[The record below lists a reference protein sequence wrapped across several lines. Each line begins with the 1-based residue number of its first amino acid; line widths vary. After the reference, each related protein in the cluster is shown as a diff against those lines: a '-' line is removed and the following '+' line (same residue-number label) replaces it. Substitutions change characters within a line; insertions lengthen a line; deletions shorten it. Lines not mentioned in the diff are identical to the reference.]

1 MKRRILASL
10 LTLVMMLSLLP
21 TAALAVDGKEDTGG
35 ELYGASE
42 DMKPTNEDEGGE
54 DSGSVTLGNNIYTPT
69 NDTKETFFYST
80 SGSKTFT
87 INGDSGLTL
96 LSEKNTNESDQ
107 YLNFFTNAFT
117 DTAVGEHYWLTYE
130 VTNVSVK
137 RANTDTDSEGNAEI
151 GDSTQLCI
159 DSAGSSTTR
168 QFMPQDGV
176 SFTIADGGNYSG
188 QMMLTVA
195 NCAKNDNDFY
205 FTGLRSFAVV
215 KPGQTVGFTVKI
227 TLQKVNDNGNLYP
240 YSFASKG
247 TGVSISTNGGQ
258 FQVALDCTNADQF
271 HNFFALQGDIEAG
284 EYYKVS
290 YAVNASAVEGS
301 PVVFISSTGNAGNLS
316 QLGNQNEIVRP
327 TAAGVY
333 SGEFI
338 TMGQS
343 GDGIA
348 NMLRSFVMT
357 DSGSSIKATVTIRVE
372 KLNSNA
378 ISIGEGITATRID
391 NPGSNKAPKGQ
402 NVSYNVAA
410 NGNVALE
417 VKDANNAPVEFTYKN
432 GVLSFTMPESP
443 VNISATVFQLSAE
456 VNGQTI
462 NPQGTK
468 DGLYLFLPA
477 SADFSRVMLN
487 GNATL
492 TGTNKTASVDLS
504 RVSGVTNVNLT
515 SLFNEDMEP
524 GVAYPLTVNDSVTV
538 KVMKASSISTLFIDL
553 NEEGDA
559 KTVAD
564 LNANKNNSGKG
575 TAVMVDADGKQ
586 INEDTTLKKIKGR
599 GNTSWSSSGDKRPY
613 NITLK
618 EPTELIEKAGA
629 AKKWCLISDNC
640 AGDWVYEAAGLANA
654 AAYDMYEAIGGK
666 YAMANEFVNL
676 YINGEYRGV
685 YLLTEK
691 VEINEARVNIKET
704 KYATEDEENT
714 TLVMKNG
721 GVDPHPQYWS
731 STLAQKA
738 VAPETDDPAIAADI
752 QAYQYATNS
761 ALKDGTTTGGF
772 LLELD
777 RGFSGEASWFIT
789 KRGYPYVLKEPEFAT
804 KEQVQQIAIYV
815 QAAEDAAFADSG
827 YNAEGKYYTNYYD
840 LDSLAKKIMIDLV
853 SYQCDTFVT
862 SCFFSVNV
870 DEAGNLG
877 KIYAGPAWD
886 YDGSNY
892 AASAPVPDYRRGTTN
907 AGHVNTPHMVYE
919 FYQHADFAAKMKEL
933 SEGAMKSAWQT
944 EKTKVADYV
953 KDLKASYAMNEV
965 LWPKDNSNAKQDY
978 TDPNALG
985 TFQSK
990 FNARYDVWYAQYT
1003 ADKMH
1008 GVTVAEESVNLLK
1021 ATAIDNVKTYQ
1032 WAKLNESTKELN
1044 LIDGATEST
1053 FAPTE
1058 DGTYYC
1064 IIGGS
1069 LINWMSGDVDTQ
1081 LYSAPYHFELKP
1093 YTVTFDA
1100 NGGKVDPANKVYNGY
1115 GQTYGEL
1122 PVPVLAGYKFV
1133 GWFTE
1138 LEGGV
1143 AVAATDTV
1151 STQPHTLYAHW
1162 TAKEIPALSITAS
1175 PDSLLGGGTVT
1186 LTVVAPEDAGTI
1198 TVKYKAASS
1207 KEMTTLTQNADG
1219 KYTVTLPNSTETYAF
1234 TVYCA
1239 ENNKYAYNTAT
1250 CTVSVT
1256 AYYVPGAPTYP
1267 ATAPAAP
1274 NGTVTV
1280 SPANASKGANVT
1292 VTVKPNEG
1300 YELGSLT
1307 VKDASGDLL
1316 PLADLGNGKFGFV
1329 MPASKVSV
1337 EAEFVKSAV
1346 STGFADVP
1354 ANAFFADAVK
1364 WAVDNGVTNGLTDTM
1379 FGPYEPCTR
1388 AQIITFLWRA
1398 AGSPEPK
1405 TAVSFT
1411 DVPAGS
1417 YYAKA
1422 VAWAIENGITNGM
1435 TETTFAPDAT
1445 CTRGQGVTFLYRAL
1459 KGTASGSTNFTDV
1472 KSDAFYADA
1481 INWAVANNVTNGTSN
1496 TTFSPD
1502 DNCTRGQIVTF
1513 LFRAYSK

>member
-1 MKRRILASL
+1 M
-10 LTLVMMLSLLP
+10 
-21 TAALAVDGKEDTGG
+21 
-35 ELYGASE
+35 
-42 DMKPTNEDEGGE
+42 
-54 DSGSVTLGNNIYTPT
+54 
-69 NDTKETFFYST
+69 
-80 SGSKTFT
+80 
-87 INGDSGLTL
+87 
-96 LSEKNTNESDQ
+96 
-107 YLNFFTNAFT
+107 NFFTNAFT
-117 DTAVGEHYWLTYE
+117 DTEVGDHYWLTYE
-130 VTNVSVK
+130 VKNVSVK
-137 RANTDTDSEGNAEI
+137 KANTNTDSEGSEET

-168 QFMPQDGV
+168 QFIPQDGV
-176 SFTIADGGNYSG
+176 SFTIADGKEYSG

-195 NCAKNDNDFY
+195 NHAMNDKDSY
-205 FTGLRSFAVV
+205 FVGLRSFAVV

-240 YSFASKG
+240 YSFTDEG

-258 FQVALDCTNADQF
+258 FQVALNCTDNEKF
-271 HNFFALQGDIEAG
+271 HNFFALQGDIKAG

-290 YAVNASAVEGS
+290 YAVNASSVEGS

-327 TAAGVY
+327 TEAGVY

-357 DSGSSIKATVTIRVE
+357 DSGSSIEATVTIRVE
-372 KLNSNA
+372 KLDSYA
-378 ISIGEGITATRID
+378 INIGNGITATRID
-391 NPGSNKAPKGQ
+391 NPGSDKAPKGQ
-402 NVSYNVAA
+402 NVSYNVEA
-410 NGNVALE
+410 NGNVVLE
-417 VKDANNAPVEFTYKN
+417 VKDDNNAPVKFTYKN
-432 GVLSFTMPESP
+432 GVLSFAMPEST
-443 VNISATVFQLSAE
+443 VSISATVFQLSAE

-477 SADFSRVMLN
+477 SADFSCVMLN

-492 TGTNKTASVDLS
+492 TGTNGTASVDLS
-504 RVSGVTNVNLT
+504 KAPGATKVNLT
-515 SLFNEDMEP
+515 SLFEEDMEP
-524 GVAYPLTVNDSVTV
+524 GVAYPLTVNGSVTV

-586 INEDTTLKKIKGR
+586 INEDAALKKIKGC
-599 GNTSWSSSGDKRPY
+599 GNTSWTSSGDKRPY
-613 NITLK
+613 NITLEK
-618 EPTELIEKAGA
+618 KAELIGGAGE

-691 VEINEARVNIKET
+691 VEINKARVDIRETEYVENNI
-704 KYATEDEENT
+704 EEGT
-714 TLVMKNG
+714 TLIKKSG
-721 GVDPHPQYWS
+721 GLDEHPQYWS
-731 STLAQKA
+731 DTLAANATVDDNDTAIKA
-738 VAPETDDPAIAADI
+738 GI

-827 YNAEGKYYTNYYD
+827 YNAEGKYYTDYYD
-840 LDSLAKKIMIDLV
+840 LDSLAKKIIIDLV

-862 SCFFSVNV
+862 SCFFSVDV
-870 DEAGNLG
+870 KKDGTLD

-892 AASAPVPDYRRGTTN
+892 AASAPVPDYRRDTTN

-933 SEGAMKSAWQT
+933 SEGAMKSAWQA

-953 KDLKASYAMNEV
+953 KDLEASYAMNEV
-965 LWPKDNSNAKQDY
+965 LWPKGNSNAKQDY

-985 TFQSK
+985 TFQAK

-1044 LIDGATEST
+1044 PIDGATEST

-1069 LINWMSGDVDTQ
+1069 LINWMSGGVDTQ
-1081 LYSAPYHFELKP
+1081 LYSAPYRFELKP

-1100 NGGKVDPANKVYNGY
+1100 NGGKVDSANKVYNGY

-1162 TAKEIPALSITAS
+1162 TAKEIPALKTIAT
-1175 PDSLLGGGTVT
+1175 PNTLRGGGKVT
-1186 LTVVAPEDAGTI
+1186 LTVDAPNDAGTI

-1207 KEMTTLTQNADG
+1207 GDETTLTPNGDG
-1219 KYTVTLPNSTETYAF
+1219 KYAVTLPNRTEAYTF
-1234 TVYCA
+1234 TVFCA
-1239 ENNKYAYNTAT
+1239 ENDKYAYNTASCPVSVT
-1250 CTVSVT
+1250 RHVSAPSSGNTVSVPST
-1256 AYYVPGAPTYP
+1256 
-1267 ATAPAAP
+1267 P

-1280 SPANASKGANVT
+1280 NPSAASKGET
-1292 VTVKPNEG
+1292 VTITTKPSEG
-1300 YELGSLT
+1300 YELGSIEVLD
-1307 VKDASGDLL
+1307 KNGDSLKL
-1316 PLADLGNGKFGFV
+1316 KDLGNGKYSFV
-1329 MPASKVSV
+1329 MPDGKVSV
-1337 EAEFVKSAV
+1337 EAEFVKTVA
-1346 STGFADVP
+1346 TGFADVP
-1354 ANAFFADAVK
+1354 ANAYFADAVK
-1364 WAVDNGVTNGLTDTM
+1364 WAVDKGVTNGLSANL
-1379 FGPYEPCTR
+1379 FGPYESCTR
-1388 AQIITFLWRA
+1388 AQIVTFLWRA

-1405 TAVSFT
+1405 AMSSFT
-1411 DVPAGS
+1411 DVPVSA

-1422 VAWAIENGITNGM
+1422 VAWAVENGITNGM
-1435 TETTFAPDAT
+1435 TETTFAPNAT
-1445 CTRGQGVTFLYRAL
+1445 CTRGQSVTFLYRDL
-1459 KGTASGSTNFTDV
+1459 KGIASGSASFTDV

-1481 INWAVANNVTNGTSN
+1481 VN
-1496 TTFSPD
+1496 
-1502 DNCTRGQIVTF
+1502 
-1513 LFRAYSK
+1513 

>member
-1 MKRRILASL
+1 M
-10 LTLVMMLSLLP
+10 
-21 TAALAVDGKEDTGG
+21 
-35 ELYGASE
+35 
-42 DMKPTNEDEGGE
+42 
-54 DSGSVTLGNNIYTPT
+54 DSS
-69 NDTKETFFYST
+69 
-80 SGSKTFT
+80 
-87 INGDSGLTL
+87 LTL
-96 LSEKNTNESDQ
+96 LSEKNTNNDDR

-117 DTAVGEHYWLTYE
+117 DTAAGEHYWLTYE

-137 RANTDTDSEGNAEI
+137 KENADGEGSAEI
-151 GDSTQLCI
+151 GNSTQLCI
-159 DSAGSSTTR
+159 DSAGSLTTR

-176 SFTIADGGNYSG
+176 SFTIADGQEYSG

-195 NCAKNDNDFY
+195 NHAKNENDSY

-240 YSFASKG
+240 YSFATKEG
-247 TGVSISTNGGQ
+247 TGVSISTNGGK
-258 FQVALDCTNADQF
+258 FQVALDCTNAEKF
-271 HNFFALQGDIEAG
+271 HNFFATEGNIEAG

-290 YAVNASAVEGS
+290 YAVNVAEVEGS

-357 DSGSSIKATVTIRVE
+357 DSGSSIKATVTICVE
-372 KLNSNA
+372 KLDSYA
-378 ISIGEGITATRID
+378 ISIDGGITATRID
-391 NPGSNKAPKGQ
+391 NLGSTKAPAGQ

-410 NGNVALE
+410 DSNNVVLK
-417 VKDANNAPVEFTYKN
+417 VKDSKDDAVPFTYKN
-432 GVLSFTMPESP
+432 GVLSFTMPASA
-443 VNISATVFQLSAE
+443 VTISATVFQLSAE
-456 VNGQTI
+456 VDGQTI
-462 NPQGTK
+462 NPQGTA

-492 TGTNKTASVDLS
+492 TGTNTTASVDLS
-504 RVSGVTNVNLT
+504 KAPDVTSVNLT
-515 SLFNEDMEP
+515 SLFNGDMEP

-691 VEINEARVNIKET
+691 VEINKERVDIKET
-704 KYATEDEENT
+704 EYVEDNNEEGT
-714 TLVMKNG
+714 TLIKKSG
-721 GVDPHPQYWS
+721 KLDEHPQYWS
-731 STLAQKA
+731 DTLAANATVDDNDTAIKA
-738 VAPETDDPAIAADI
+738 GI

-761 ALKDGTTTGGF
+761 ALAEGTTTGGF

-777 RGFSGEASWFIT
+777 RGFNGEASWFIT

-827 YNAEGKYYTNYYD
+827 YNADGEYYADYYD

-892 AASAPVPDYRRGTTN
+892 AASAPVPDYRRETTN

-919 FYQHADFAAKMKEL
+919 FYQHADFAAAMKKL
-933 SEGAMKSAWQT
+933 SDGEMKSAWET
-944 EKTKVADYV
+944 EKDKVAEYV
-953 KDLKASYAMNEV
+953 EQLEASYAMNAI
-965 LWPKDNSNAKQDY
+965 LWPQGNSNAKQDY

-985 TFQSK
+985 TFQTK

-1069 LINWMSGDVDTQ
+1069 LINWMSGGVDTQ

-1138 LEGGV
+1138 LEGGE

-1162 TAKEIPALSITAS
+1162 TKKAVPALSITAS
-1175 PDSLLGGGTVT
+1175 PDSLRGGGKVT
-1186 LTVVAPEDAGTI
+1186 LTVEAPADAAEI

-1207 KEMTTLTQNADG
+1207 EEETVLTKNSDD
-1219 KYTVTLPNSTETYAF
+1219 KYTVTLPNRTETYTF

-1239 ENNKYAYNTAT
+1239 EDEVYAYNTASDEVSVT
-1250 CTVSVT
+1250 RRTSAPSSGNTVSV
-1256 AYYVPGAPTYP
+1256 PT
-1267 ATAPAAP
+1267 TP
-1274 NGTVTV
+1274 NGMVTV
-1280 SPANASKGANVT
+1280 DPSTASKGET
-1292 VTVKPNEG
+1292 VTIMTKPSEG
-1300 YELGSLT
+1300 YELGSIEVLD
-1307 VKDASGDLL
+1307 KNGDSLKL
-1316 PLADLGNGKFGFV
+1316 KDLGNGKYSFV
-1329 MPASKVSV
+1329 MPDGKVSV
-1337 EAEFVKSAV
+1337 EVEFVKTAPTS
-1346 STGFADVP
+1346 FADVP
-1354 ANAFFADAVK
+1354 ANAYFADAVN
-1364 WAVDNGVTNGLTDTM
+1364 WAVDKGITNGLSDTM
-1379 FGPYEPCTR
+1379 FGPYESCTR
-1388 AQIITFLWRA
+1388 AQIVTFLWRA

-1405 TAVSFT
+1405 TAVSFA

-1435 TETTFAPDAT
+1435 TETTFAPDTT
-1445 CTRGQGVTFLYRAL
+1445 CTRGQSVTFLYRAL
-1459 KGTASGSTNFTDV
+1459 KGSAGATSSFVDV
-1472 KSDAFYADA
+1472 SANAFYADA
-1481 INWAVANNVTNGTSN
+1481 VGWAVSGKVTDGTSS

-1513 LFRAYSK
+1513 LYRAYQGK